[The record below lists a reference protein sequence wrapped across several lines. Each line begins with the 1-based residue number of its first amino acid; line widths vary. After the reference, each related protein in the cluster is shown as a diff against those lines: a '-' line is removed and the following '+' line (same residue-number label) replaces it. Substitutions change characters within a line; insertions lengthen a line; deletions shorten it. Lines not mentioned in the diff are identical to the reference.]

1 MSLMQQ
7 GAVLA
12 LRQILQGA
20 CQALG
25 VGLGEAAVDSVE
37 KFLSGRFTDH
47 SQRLTVA
54 LRTANERAWK
64 ALEVAL
70 AGESFWSW
78 LDPKEDRELR
88 RSLRA
93 FLDALPTEQLA
104 PGREVFRQRCL
115 EELRS
120 ARRAGL
126 LQGQPDLPG
135 LAREVAALARYADP
149 WSALQAEEKLLR
161 EMAQTLTGH
170 GYRNLGRLLT
180 LRPVQGQ
187 SLLALASRHFFR
199 RAVEEDQQL
208 FQGLA
213 WASWQNLARVQEQ
226 GFDQLRHILRE
237 HGRELDLH
245 LSELQAG
252 MERIH
257 GAVLDIREEQHRQG
271 ERHRELYEAVLAVQ
285 QRLDRL
291 EPGLA
296 AADPLGPVD
305 ESERSLLKSVLARYR
320 GLPEGQQR
328 QLPAL
333 LHAVGRLLLR
343 IGEAEEARSAF
354 ATVTGVLTDRRA
366 LGEAH
371 SNAYRAALRRRDW
384 PRALASFQQA
394 ALFDP
399 KTWTDEL
406 LIAEV
411 AEALQLPSAYA
422 RAFVQK
428 IRADSFPQNR
438 ECPRR

>member
-20 CQALG
+20 CQLLG
-25 VGLGEAAVDSVE
+25 IELGDAAVDLVE
-37 KFLSGRFTDH
+37 KFLSDRFTDH
-47 SQRLTVA
+47 SQRLTHA
-54 LRTANERAWK
+54 LRTASERAWK

-70 AGESFWSW
+70 AGESFWNW

-88 RSLRA
+88 RYLRS
-93 FLDALPTEQLA
+93 FLDATPTEQMG
-104 PGREVFRQRCL
+104 PGRDVFRQRCL

-126 LQGQPDLPG
+126 LQGKPDLPG
-135 LAREVAALARYADP
+135 LAREVAALVRYADP
-149 WSALQAEEKLLR
+149 GSALQAEEQLLR
-161 EMAQTLTGH
+161 GMAETLTGH
-170 GYRNLGRLLT
+170 GYANLGRLLT
-180 LRPVQGQ
+180 LRPVQRQ

-213 WASWQNLARVQEQ
+213 WASWQNLARAQEQ
-226 GFDQLRHILRE
+226 GFDQLRQALSE
-237 HGRELDLH
+237 HGRELNLR
-245 LSELQAG
+245 LGELQAG

-257 GAVLDIREEQHRQG
+257 GAVLDVRAEQDRQG

-291 EPGLA
+291 EPGIA
-296 AADPLGPVD
+296 IPDPLGPID

-366 LGEAH
+366 LAESH
-371 SNAYRAALRRRDW
+371 SYAYQAALRRRDW
-384 PRALASFQQA
+384 PRALASYQQA

-399 KTWTDEL
+399 ETWTDEL

-411 AEALQLPSAYA
+411 GETLRLSAADA

-428 IRADSFPQNR
+428 IRADSFPQN
-438 ECPRR
+438 